1 MEVIIAK
8 DCRQSGDFMIIV
20 IDIGNSTAVLAGIAE
35 DRVVF
40 TGEVETNRSFGAEE
54 YTRLLRPI
62 LEGQRCE
69 GAILSSVV
77 PQITQAMLQAAEQI
91 LGVTPMLVGPQTKTG
106 LTVDVPEPDKVGRDR
121 LVDAAWAAARFPLPA
136 VTADLGTATTLNLVL
151 PGKIFAGGIICAGL
165 QTCLNALH
173 QRAAQLPQ
181 LEVQH
186 PERLVGKNTQEC
198 MISGSVIGAA
208 AMIDGLVAS
217 IEDELGTPVTL
228 LLTGGG
234 GKYVTKFLR
243 HHHTFDPQMTRKGLA
258 LLYRLNRE

>member
-1 MEVIIAK
+1 
-8 DCRQSGDFMIIV
+8 MIIV
-20 IDIGNSTAVLAGIAE
+20 IDIGNSTAVLAGIE
-35 DRVVF
+35 QDRIFF
-40 TGEVETNRSFGAEE
+40 TGEVETNRSYGVSE

-62 LEGQRCE
+62 LQGRQCQ

-77 PQITQAMLQAAEQI
+77 PQITQAVCQAAADI
-91 LGVTPMLVGPQTKTG
+91 LGEMPMVVGPETKTG

-121 LVDAAWAAARFPLPA
+121 LVDAAWAAEHFPLPA
-136 VTADLGTATTLNLVL
+136 VTADLGTATTMNLVL

-181 LEVQH
+181 LELEI
-186 PERLVGKNTQEC
+186 PERIVGKNTAEC
-198 MISGSVIGAA
+198 MLSGAVAGTA

-217 IEDELGTPVTL
+217 IEEELGTPVTL

-234 GKYVTKFLR
+234 GKYVSHLLR
-243 HHHTFDPQMTRKGLA
+243 HEHVFDPDMTRKGLA
-258 LLYRLNRE
+258 LLYQLNQE

>member
-1 MEVIIAK
+1 MV
-8 DCRQSGDFMIIV
+8 IV
-20 IDIGNSTAVLAGIAE
+20 IDIGNSTAVIAGIEE
-35 DRVVF
+35 DQVVF
-40 TGEVETNRSFGAEE
+40 TGEVETNRSWGAAE

-62 LEGQRCE
+62 LEGRQCK

-77 PQITQAMLQAAEQI
+77 PQITQAMLQAAGDV
-91 LGVTPMLVGPQTKTG
+91 LGVEPMLVGPETKTG

-121 LVDAAWAAARFPLPA
+121 LVDAAWAAEHFPLPA

-181 LEVQH
+181 LELEIPQ
-186 PERLVGKNTQEC
+186 RIVGRNTAEC
-198 MISGSVIGAA
+198 MLSGAVAGTA

-217 IEDELGTPVTL
+217 IEEELGTPVTL

-234 GKYVTKFLR
+234 GKYVTGLLR
-243 HHHTFDPQMTRKGLA
+243 HSHTFDPDMTRKGLA
-258 LLYRLNRE
+258 RLYRLNAEQ

>member
-1 MEVIIAK
+1 MV
-8 DCRQSGDFMIIV
+8 IV
-20 IDIGNSTAVLAGIAE
+20 IDIGNSTAVIAGIEE
-35 DRVVF
+35 DQVVF
-40 TGEVETNRSFGAEE
+40 TGEVETNRSWGAAE

-62 LEGQRCE
+62 LEGRQCQ

-77 PQITQAMLQAAEQI
+77 PQITQAMLQAAGNI
-91 LGVTPMLVGPQTKTG
+91 LGVEPMLVGPETKTG
-106 LTVDVPEPDKVGRDR
+106 LTLDVPEPDKVGRDR
-121 LVDAAWAAARFPLPA
+121 LVDAAWAAEHFPLPA

-181 LEVQH
+181 LELEIPQ
-186 PERLVGKNTQEC
+186 RIVGRNTAEC
-198 MISGSVIGAA
+198 MLSGAVAGTA

-217 IEDELGTPVTL
+217 IEEELGTPVTL

-234 GKYVTKFLR
+234 GKYVTGLLR
-243 HHHTFDPQMTRKGLA
+243 HSHTFDPDMTRKGLA
-258 LLYRLNRE
+258 LLYRLNAEQ